1 MIPRTMPITTDLP
14 KADLP
19 KADKTRS
26 EIVRAAGCSQA
37 EPAAE

>member
-1 MIPRTMPITTDLP
+1 MPITT
-14 KADLP
+14 DLP

>member
-14 KADLP
+14 KADN
-19 KADKTRS
+19 TRS
-26 EIVRAAGCSQA
+26 EIVRAAGFIQA